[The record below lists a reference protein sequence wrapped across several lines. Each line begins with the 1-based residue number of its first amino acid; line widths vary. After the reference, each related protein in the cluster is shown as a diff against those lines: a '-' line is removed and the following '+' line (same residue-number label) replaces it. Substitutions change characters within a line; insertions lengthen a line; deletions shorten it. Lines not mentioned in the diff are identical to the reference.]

1 MSGLVAKEFFLL
13 LISPIPDP
21 PSRPGEVG
29 SIVEKETDDG
39 EKWIRVEYANGGDS
53 QKAFALIDGWEYNGE
68 DSVQNLQKEVTN
80 DFVDPDEPTPAQ
92 RKKMSSPFVGGGGG
106 GVGGGRFGCGGGE
119 FGGGV
124 GGSFGGGGGGF
135 GGGGGGGFDD
145 GGPFG
150 GGGGGNSSRSG
161 KYAFE
166 RQLKFKTEQNR
177 NLTEDQLRVLFS
189 AGGMLIVTKIYQLGP
204 WTFVE

>member
-1 MSGLVAKEFFLL
+1 M
-13 LISPIPDP
+13 D
-21 PSRPGEVG
+21 
-29 SIVEKETDDG
+29 
-39 EKWIRVEYANGGDS
+39 YADRADS
-53 QKAFALIDGWEYNGE
+53 QKAFALINGWEYNGE
-68 DSVQNLQKEVTN
+68 DSVQSLEMEVSN

-92 RKKMSSPFVGGGGG
+92 RKVMSSL
-106 GVGGGRFGCGGGE
+106 
-119 FGGGV
+119 
-124 GGSFGGGGGGF
+124 GF
-135 GGGGGGGFDD
+135 GGGGGASGGDFGLGSF
-145 GGPFG
+145 GGGSGFGGGGG